1 MEKKTYCLIGGGGD
15 GADLY
20 GGLMMEVPKMDPLG
34 LLLHH
39 HHHYHL
45 DAAAAA
51 ANGNASPPSIPP
63 RNKQSLPHFRFRLP
77 TLSLFP
83 QLDLPPLHVSNQP
96 LSSPAPPFPSF
107 SYFMISI
114 HSRDWIFFLL
124 FYVFSQEFFRT
135 REVGEFASGALAGAM
150 TKAVLAPLETIRF
163 HSPIPFPFS
172 VSAIVSFIT

>member
-1 MEKKTYCLIGGGGD
+1 MEKKTYFLIGVGGGGGD

-39 HHHYHL
+39 HHYHL

-63 RNKQSLPHFRFRLP
+63 CNKQSLLHFRFRLP

-96 LSSPAPPFPSF
+96 LFSPASPFPSF

-114 HSRDWIFFLL
+114 HSRTWIFFLL
-124 FYVFSQEFFRT
+124 FRVFFPGFFQDQRSW
-135 REVGEFASGALAGAM
+135 RVC
-150 TKAVLAPLETIRF
+150 
-163 HSPIPFPFS
+163 
-172 VSAIVSFIT
+172 

>member
-1 MEKKTYCLIGGGGD
+1 MEKKTYFLIGGGGD

-45 DAAAAA
+45 DAAAA
-51 ANGNASPPSIPP
+51 NGNASPPSIPP
-63 RNKQSLPHFRFRLP
+63 CNKQSLLHFRFRLP

-107 SYFMISI
+107 SLLHYIYPLP
-114 HSRDWIFFLL
+114 HLDFLL
-124 FYVFSQEFFRT
+124 TLPCFFPRNFSGPEKL
-135 REVGEFASGALAGAM
+135 ESLLVGL
-150 TKAVLAPLETIRF
+150 
-163 HSPIPFPFS
+163 
-172 VSAIVSFIT
+172 

>member
-1 MEKKTYCLIGGGGD
+1 MEKKTYCLIGGGD

-39 HHHYHL
+39 HHHHYHL
-45 DAAAAA
+45 DAAAA

-63 RNKQSLPHFRFRLP
+63 RTKQSLLQFRLP

-163 HSPIPFPFS
+163 HSPIPFPFP